1 MNKVFTSKNINNHEI
16 KNRIILPPMVTFNF
30 SENGYV
36 NDRKIDHYK
45 QIAENGIGMIIVEA
59 TAIHPNGRLSD
70 DQLGIWDD
78 KFIPGLKELVDVVHE
93 ADCKIVIQIHHAG
106 SKTKVTGLNEIVSA
120 SDYKHA
126 RALKLDEI
134 KEIINDFK
142 SAGIRAEKAGFDGVE
157 VHGAHGYLLTQFFSE
172 KSNER
177 TDEYG
182 GSFENRIRIAKEIYS
197 VINASTPDNFII
209 GMRMG
214 CNENSL
220 DESKKFAQ
228 TFENLGYDYLSVST
242 GLDATEIDKPE
253 DFPYHW
259 IVYGGTEI
267 KKVVDIP
274 VIGVYKIK
282 EREQIEYLINNNLLD
297 FVAVGRGQLADYNF
311 TKHLKE
317 NGEILYCLE
326 CNPCQ
331 WRYDGSKCPR
341 QIEVAKKKAN
351 R

>member
-1 MNKVFTSKNINNHEI
+1 MNKVFTSKKIKNHEI
-16 KNRIILPPMVTFNF
+16 KNRITLPPMVTFNF

-36 NDRKIDHYK
+36 NGRKIDHYK
-45 QIAENGIGMIIVEA
+45 QIAENGIGMIVVEA
-59 TAIHPNGRLSD
+59 TAVHPNGRLSD

-78 KFIPGLKELVDVVHE
+78 KFIPGLKELVDGVHE

-106 SKTKVTGLNEIVSA
+106 AKTKVEGLTDIVS
-120 SDYKHA
+120 SSNFKDA
-126 RALKLDEI
+126 RALTPDEI
-134 KEIINDFK
+134 QSVIRDFK
-142 SAGIRAEKAGFDGVE
+142 TAAIRAEKAGFDGVE

-172 KSNER
+172 LSNR
-177 TDEYG
+177 RIDEYG
-182 GSFENRIRIAKEIYS
+182 GSFENRIRIAKDIYN
-197 VINASTPDNFII
+197 VIDESTSDDFII
-209 GMRMG
+209 GIRMG

-220 DESKKFAQ
+220 EESKQFAQ
-228 TFENLGYDYLSVST
+228 HFEKFGYDYLSVST
-242 GLDATEIDKPE
+242 GLDASEIEKP
-253 DFPYHW
+253 DSFPYHW

-282 EREQIEYLINNNLLD
+282 EKEQIEYLINNDLLD

-311 TKHLKE
+311 TKHLRDEEK
-317 NGEILYCLE
+317 ILYCLE

-331 WRYDGSKCPR
+331 WRYDGANCPR
-341 QIEVAKKKAN
+341 QREVAQKNKN